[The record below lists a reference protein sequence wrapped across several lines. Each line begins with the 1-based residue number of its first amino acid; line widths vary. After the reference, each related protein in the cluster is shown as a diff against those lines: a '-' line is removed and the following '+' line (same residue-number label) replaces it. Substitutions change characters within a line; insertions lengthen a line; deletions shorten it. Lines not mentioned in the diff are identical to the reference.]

1 MARPR
6 KYADDAARQ
15 AAYRTRYAVIQVRLV
30 PETAETLTK
39 LAEYLD
45 VPRTEVAN
53 SLLNYALLN
62 RNWIQLGLFGKRLPH
77 AADKRAAKVEGEP
90 EQNPIGL
97 DLMRDFLLWAMTEGA
112 TKPKGK

>member
-1 MARPR
+1 MARPK

-15 AAYRTRYAVIQVRLV
+15 AAYRSRYTIVQVRLV

-62 RNWIQLGLFGKRLPH
+62 RNWLQLGLFGKRLPH
-77 AADKRAAKVEGEP
+77 AADKKRGGEP
-90 EQNPIGL
+90 QDNPLAL
-97 DLMRDFLLWAMTEGA
+97 DLMRDFLLWAATESMTKKGA
-112 TKPKGK
+112 